1 MSWKGLER
9 EKLDYV
15 LTDVLPVEVSELF
28 SFSQFYHFLLRKE
41 NQKIIKDIATECKE
55 NKAQNKK
62 LFEKGWATKPLK
74 YMILKDSN
82 SLRKMSIIQPF
93 SALNL
98 YFFIECYQKDIIH
111 YFEKNNTFSIRYHK
125 NATNLYYKSRKKI
138 HFIIFRVNRLVWGGG
153 LFNKLAIS
161 LKSPLLN
168 P

>member
-1 MSWKGLER
+1 MGWKGLER

-41 NQKIIKDIATECKE
+41 NQKTIKDIATECKE

-62 LFEKGWATKPLK
+62 LSEKGWATKPLK

-111 YFEKNNTFSIRYHK
+111 YFEKNHTFSIRYHK
-125 NATNLYYKSRKKI
+125 NATNLYYKSRKK
-138 HFIIFRVNRLVWGGG
+138 
-153 LFNKLAIS
+153 KYIS
-161 LKSPLLN
+161 LFSESIDSYGEGDYSASWQFL
-168 P
+168 

>member
-1 MSWKGLER
+1 MGWKGLER

-41 NQKIIKDIATECKE
+41 NQKTIKEIVTECKE

-62 LFEKGWATKPLK
+62 LSEKGWATKPLK

-98 YFFIECYQKDIIH
+98 YFFIACYQ
-111 YFEKNNTFSIRYHK
+111 
-125 NATNLYYKSRKKI
+125 SRLCSRVLRKI
-138 HFIIFRVNRLVWGGG
+138 YI
-153 LFNKLAIS
+153 
-161 LKSPLLN
+161 
-168 P
+168 